1 MQTMIRAGVAPSW
14 SHHMKNAFS
23 LKHSLDL
30 IAALIAVIAVLVVL
44 QTFLIGK
51 HYIIPTMVLFWA
63 VLFGNLARYGLRD
76 YSWAKQI
83 LFWIFLIFACH
94 TLFALFFSVRYREL
108 LGDAFVYVC
117 GAVFIVSAILV
128 FDYAK
133 RNALFHR
140 TTD

>member
-1 MQTMIRAGVAPSW
+1 MN
-14 SHHMKNAFS
+14 NAFS

-30 IAALIAVIAVLVVL
+30 IAALIAFVAALAVL

-63 VLFGNLARYGLRD
+63 VVFGNLARYGLQDRF
-76 YSWAKQI
+76 WAKQL
-83 LFWIFLIFACH
+83 LFWVFFILTCH
-94 TLFALFFSVRYREL
+94 AFFALFFSVRYREI
-108 LGDAFVYVC
+108 LGDAFEYVC
-117 GAVFIVSAILV
+117 GAVFIVFALLV

-140 TTD
+140 TTDRVT